1 MTTTAPELREVLER
15 ARAAG
20 FLGPGPVEAHIV
32 HAEGFAVAAESA
44 LGHPPRNFADLGTG
58 GGIPGLVLGDH
69 WRAAQGVF
77 VETGQRRCAWLR
89 EAVAQL
95 DMEDRVEVVEDRAEA
110 AGRAA
115 AWRERFEVVTAR
127 SFAGPAVTA
136 EIAAGLVEPG
146 GVLVVSEPPDPDPQR
161 WPAEQLAEL
170 GFAPAEPKEVAG
182 AHFAVIRKIESAPD
196 RIPRAVGKAAK
207 RPLW

>member
-1 MTTTAPELREVLER
+1 MTATAEDLRGVLER

-32 HAEGFAVAAESA
+32 HAEGFAAAAEST

-58 GGIPGLVLGDH
+58 GGIPGLVLAVG
-69 WRAAQGVF
+69 WAEAQGVF
-77 VETGQRRCAWLR
+77 VESGQRRCAWLR
-89 EAVAQL
+89 EALARL
-95 DMEDRVEVVEDRAEA
+95 DIEGRIEVVEDRAEA
-110 AGRAA
+110 VGRPGPG
-115 AWRERFEVVTAR
+115 REHFEVVTAR

-146 GVLVVSEPPDPDPQR
+146 GILVVSEPPDPDTQR
-161 WPAEQLAEL
+161 WPAEKLADL
-170 GFAPAEPKEVAG
+170 GFAPAEPTELAG
-182 AHFAVIRKIESAPD
+182 AHFVVIRKARSAPD
-196 RIPRAVGKAAK
+196 RIPRPVGKPSK

>member
-1 MTTTAPELREVLER
+1 MTTAAADLQEVLER

-20 FLGPGPVEAHIV
+20 FLGPGPVEGHIV

-58 GGIPGLVLGDH
+58 GGVPGLVLADR
-69 WRAAQGVF
+69 WPAAQGAF

-89 EAVAQL
+89 EAVAHL
-95 DMEDRVEVVEDRAEA
+95 DMAGRVEVVEDRAEA
-110 AGRAA
+110 VGRAPE
-115 AWRERFEVVTAR
+115 WRERFEVVTAR
-127 SFAGPAVTA
+127 SFAGPAVTG

-146 GVLVVSEPPDPDPQR
+146 GVLVVSEPPARDPLR

-170 GFAPAEPKEVAG
+170 GFAPAEFKEVSG
-182 AHFAVIRKIESAPD
+182 AHFVVIRKIESAPA
-196 RIPRAVGKAAK
+196 RTPRAVGKPTK